1 MAKYIE
7 LDVAKKAFQ
16 NMDAGRKH
24 GSTLLTPEEFAEYLD
39 ELPFADVVPVRI
51 GFWIPI
57 YKDSLV
63 KYDTKLIACN
73 SAVGYEC
80 SLCGNEAMFSCNDIF
95 LSNYCPQCGARM
107 EVLNND

>member
-39 ELPFADVVPVRI
+39 ELPIADVAPMRV
-51 GFWIPI
+51 GFWEIGGVNPANNVI
-57 YKDSLV
+57 GNFK
-63 KYDTKLIACN
+63 
-73 SAVGYEC
+73 C
-80 SLCGNEAMFSCNDIF
+80 SLCKGTSSQD
-95 LSNYCPQCGARM
+95 SDYCPNCGAKM
-107 EVLNND
+107 EGVKNNERK

>member
-39 ELPFADVVPVRI
+39 ELPAADVTPVRCGKWEETDWVEPDWQ
-51 GFWIPI
+51 GFSMIRTPNGGFRCSRCANVFKRELLW
-57 YKDSLV
+57 K
-63 KYDTKLIACN
+63 KTIAPT
-73 SAVGYEC
+73 VE
-80 SLCGNEAMFSCNDIF
+80 
-95 LSNYCPQCGARM
+95 RKWR
-107 EVLNND
+107 

>member
-39 ELPFADVVPVRI
+39 ELPIADVAPVRI

-57 YKDSLV
+57 HASTYV
-63 KYDTKLIACN
+63 
-73 SAVGYEC
+73 E
-80 SLCGNEAMFSCNDIF
+80 
-95 LSNYCPQCGARM
+95 
-107 EVLNND
+107 

>member
-39 ELPFADVVPVRI
+39 ELPIAGVVPMREHEI
-51 GFWIPI
+51 NNN
-57 YKDSLV
+57 LH
-63 KYDTKLIACN
+63 L
-73 SAVGYEC
+73 C
-80 SLCGNEAMFSCNDIF
+80 S
-95 LSNYCPQCGARM
+95 Y
-107 EVLNND
+107 

>member
-39 ELPFADVVPVRI
+39 ELPAADVAPVRRGRWLDVDCFDI
-51 GFWIPI
+51 GFWQ
-57 YKDSLV
+57 
-63 KYDTKLIACN
+63 
-73 SAVGYEC
+73 C
-80 SLCGNEAMFSCNDIF
+80 SCCGF
-95 LSNYCPQCGARM
+95 LSEAIAAPKLYKYCPNCGAKM
-107 EVLNND
+107 EVPND